1 MLKKIKSQL
10 LTKWF
15 VEWVNNESDI
25 DTLELTRQMIES
37 RQNQISPRTQIIGFQ
52 IPNTINKRKIK

>member
-37 RQNQISPRTQIIGFQ
+37 RQNQISPRTQTIGFQ
-52 IPNTINKRKIK
+52 IPNKIC

>member
-15 VEWVNNESDI
+15 VEWVNNENDI

-37 RQNQISPRTQIIGFQ
+37 H
-52 IPNTINKRKIK
+52 

>member
-15 VEWVNNESDI
+15 VEWVNNENDI

-37 RQNQISPRTQIIGFQ
+37 HQNQLSPRTQIIGLQ
-52 IPNTINKRKIK
+52 IPNKIC